1 MIAQCRICSELSAIT
16 AEFHRV
22 ASPSS
27 AQSDPEQLRRPIAH
41 RRPNNMPA
49 AKHHASLQIVFGPVL
64 DKNVE
69 QLKILNTAIFPVRY
83 KV

>member
-1 MIAQCRICSELSAIT
+1 
-16 AEFHRV
+16 
-22 ASPSS
+22 
-27 AQSDPEQLRRPIAH
+27 
-41 RRPNNMPA
+41 MPA